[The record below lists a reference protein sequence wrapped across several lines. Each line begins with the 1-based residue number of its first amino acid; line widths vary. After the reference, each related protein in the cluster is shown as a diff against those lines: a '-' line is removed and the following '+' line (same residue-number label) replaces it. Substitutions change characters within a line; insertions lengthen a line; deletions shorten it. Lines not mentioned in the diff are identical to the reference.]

1 MEDTVDFTKICRS
14 CLSDSGPFKDL
25 FLVCTPEMYKYC
37 TSVEVIY
44 HVLKNEEVL
53 RYLCNDVNLSSCN
66 FLRRKN
72 KTLCSNNSCCSG

>member
-44 HVLKNEEVL
+44 HVLIMKKFYDIYVMM
-53 RYLCNDVNLSSCN
+53 
-66 FLRRKN
+66 
-72 KTLCSNNSCCSG
+72 